1 MSKFIYLLT
10 CFIID
15 TFLNSIF
22 PIDYA
27 NIRMSFVSSMGIVG
41 LMFISRDL
49 DFKNSLLLAL
59 AFGLLTDVTH
69 YAYFLLFAVSFT
81 ITIWIIRV
89 WSNQLNESLPEFI
102 ILGVLTIFVKESI
115 IFIIMRSMG
124 LSSMSFVTWF
134 TFRQFL
140 SLIGNIP
147 LIVIAYYGYAFKNQF
162 EHKKDIIRRRNEKT
176 LWMKVSNPFE

>member
-1 MSKFIYLLT
+1 
-10 CFIID
+10 
-15 TFLNSIF
+15 
-22 PIDYA
+22 
-27 NIRMSFVSSMGIVG
+27 
-41 LMFISRDL
+41 
-49 DFKNSLLLAL
+49 
-59 AFGLLTDVTH
+59 
-69 YAYFLLFAVSFT
+69 
-81 ITIWIIRV
+81 
-89 WSNQLNESLPEFI
+89 
-102 ILGVLTIFVKESI
+102 
-115 IFIIMRSMG
+115 MG